1 MVTDRYGKAPMSKK
15 VGTDPLALP
24 HSGVTS
30 LRALDPIPSS
40 VVVLGGMGFIGSAVA
55 RVLINEGHKVSVV
68 ARSEPKRLP
77 AWLSNAT
84 LIRLEASDAPT
95 YNAVLEGASQV
106 VYSLAGLLPQ
116 ESNLSPL
123 RDVTETLRPLIGL
136 LEALR
141 SRPETSMVFLSSGG
155 TIYGNPRVLPVS
167 EDHPTNPI
175 TSYGILKLTAEK
187 YIGMYRDIYGVK
199 ARILRIANAYGPLQP
214 VGRAQGVVGEF
225 MSSVLNGSPIRI
237 FGTGRSVR
245 DYIHVDDV
253 ALAVAAALKSDGPLI
268 LNVGTGVGTSLLQI
282 HQVLQEIVGRRIEVD
297 FFESRGFDVESIVL
311 DAAPFQALTGLTPIE
326 LRIGLHQTWRD
337 VASHDVLG

>member
-1 MVTDRYGKAPMSKK
+1 MEVLSMSQR
-15 VGTDPLALP
+15 VESDAITVPQFAATGHLGLE
-24 HSGVTS
+24 
-30 LRALDPIPSS
+30 PIPSL
-40 VVVLGGMGFIGSAVA
+40 VVVLGGTGFVGSAIA
-55 RVLINEGHKVSVV
+55 RELIDEGYRVSVA
-68 ARSEPKRLP
+68 ARTEPKSLP
-77 AWLSNAT
+77 AWLAKAT
-84 LIRLEASDAPT
+84 FIRLEASDALS
-95 YNAVLEGASQV
+95 YSEVLEGASHV

-116 ESNLSPL
+116 ESNLFPL
-123 RDVTETLRPLIGL
+123 RDVAETLRPLIGL

-141 SRPETSMVFLSSGG
+141 SRPDTSMVFLSSGG

-187 YIGMYRDIYGVK
+187 YIGMYREIYGVK

-225 MSSVLNGSPIRI
+225 IASVMKGSPVRI

-253 ALAVAAALKSDGPLI
+253 ALAVAAALKSDGPHI

-282 HQVLQEIVGRRIEVD
+282 HQMLQEIVGRRIEID

-311 DAAPFQALTGLTPIE
+311 DAAAYQALTGLTPVE
-326 LRIGLHQTWRD
+326 LRTGLHQTWRD
-337 VASHDVLG
+337 AANRGILG